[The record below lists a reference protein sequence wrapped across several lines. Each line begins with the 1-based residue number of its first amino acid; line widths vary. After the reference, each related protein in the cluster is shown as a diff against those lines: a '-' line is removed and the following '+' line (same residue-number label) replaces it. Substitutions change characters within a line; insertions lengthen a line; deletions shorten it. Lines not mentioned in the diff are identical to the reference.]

1 MSDGTEP
8 SPPPAGQSP
17 SIPRLSA
24 AFLGL
29 LHGHVELFGI
39 ELQEQKANSLR
50 ILLFAGFALVCGLL
64 LLLSLSVLV
73 LIALWDSYRLQAIIG
88 LCLFY
93 AVATLFCA
101 LRLNSVLRDEASPF
115 SATLEELSRDR
126 EQLMP

>member
-17 SIPRLSA
+17 SIPRLTA
-24 AFLGL
+24 AVLGL

-115 SATLEELSRDR
+115 NATLEELSRDR